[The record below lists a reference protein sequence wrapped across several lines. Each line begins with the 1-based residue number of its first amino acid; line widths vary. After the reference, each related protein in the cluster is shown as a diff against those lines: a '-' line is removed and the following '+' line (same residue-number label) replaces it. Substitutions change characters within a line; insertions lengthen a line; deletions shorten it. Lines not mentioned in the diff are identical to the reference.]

1 MKVSEAQMLVDDYI
15 KSFKEGYF
23 PPYTNLVRLM
33 EEVGELSKEFN
44 HNFGPLKKIDKSSNA
59 RLVDEL
65 GDVFFAICV
74 LANQLDIELK
84 DALELTL
91 RKYQKRDSTRWTPKE
106 D

>member
-1 MKVSEAQMLVDDYI
+1 MKVSEAQVLVDNYI

-44 HNFGPLKKIDKSSNA
+44 NNFGPLKKIDKLSSA
-59 RLVDEL
+59 RLKDEL

-74 LANQLDIELK
+74 LANQLDVELE
-84 DALELTL
+84 DALGDSL
-91 RKYQKRDSTRWTPKE
+91 RKYQTRDSNRWTPKI